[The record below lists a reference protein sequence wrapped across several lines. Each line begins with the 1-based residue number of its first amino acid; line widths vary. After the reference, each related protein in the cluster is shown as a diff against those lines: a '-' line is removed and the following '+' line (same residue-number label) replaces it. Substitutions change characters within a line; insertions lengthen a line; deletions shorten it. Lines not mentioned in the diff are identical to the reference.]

1 MYVSKTTKRNV
12 ILMIVFVLIAGG
24 VAAFMLMQKPKI
36 ESASITGSGYT
47 GSALSVSVLPLD
59 ATVTYQWKV
68 SDSPSGTFVDIAG
81 ATTASLDLVLGDE
94 GKYFMVTVSG
104 SGKYAGKQESQ
115 IFGPVKGVV
124 VTWPTTTPIVYG
136 QAISNSFL
144 GEGSALING
153 IKVDGVFSF
162 NNPTIVP
169 TKAGNYKADVTFTP
183 TDLNKY
189 KIIQSKVDLTVE
201 KSLLIVTVSNTTV
214 TYGDPIP
221 TYTYSISGYVMG
233 DDESVLSGVPSI
245 TSLYTPGI
253 AVSYSPI
260 QIIGEVGTLSSE
272 NYDFTFV
279 FGELIVNKKVLTISG
294 LYGLDKTYD
303 GTTVAHAGGK
313 ASLVGVFTGDNVTL
327 GGYPSFTFA
336 QKLAGDN
343 IRITVKGYTL
353 RGTKAANYTLVQ
365 PTLYADI
372 LPLVI
377 P

>member
-1 MYVSKTTKRNV
+1 MYVSKTTKRNI

-24 VAAFMLMQKPKI
+24 VAAFLLMQKPKI
-36 ESASITGSGYT
+36 EAAAITGSGYT
-47 GSALSVSVLPLD
+47 GSAMSVSVLPLD
-59 ATVTYQWKV
+59 ATVTYQWKG
-68 SDSPSGTFVDIAG
+68 SDSPSGPFTDITG
-81 ATTASLDLVLGDE
+81 ATTSSLDLVLGDE
-94 GKYFMVTVSG
+94 GKYFMVTVQG
-104 SGKYAGKQESQ
+104 SGKYAGKQDSQ

-124 VTWPTTTPIVYG
+124 VTWPTATPIVYG
-136 QAISNSFL
+136 QPLSQSIL

-153 IKVDGVFSF
+153 IIVDGHF
-162 NNPTIVP
+162 NFNDPAAVP
-169 TKAGNYKADVTFTP
+169 TKAGTYKAAITFTP
-183 TDLNKY
+183 NDLSKY
-189 KIIQSKVDLTVE
+189 KVITSQIDVTVE
-201 KSLLIVTVSNTTV
+201 KSLLIVTVGNATV
-214 TYGDPIP
+214 TYGDPVP
-221 TYTYSISGYVMG
+221 TYSYTVSGFVMG
-233 DDESVLSGVPSI
+233 DDETALSGMPSI

-260 QIIGEVGTLSSE
+260 QIIGELGTLSSE

-313 ASLVGVFTGDNVTL
+313 AYLVGVFSGDGVTL

-343 IRITVKGYTL
+343 IRITVRGYTL
-353 RGTKAANYTLVQ
+353 RGAKAVNYTLVQ